1 MCTKPSNCGEK
12 GPGLL
17 FPVLQV
23 FFLLNLTNIR
33 LKSCPRDRFGDFE
46 EEEEG
51 TESEGEN
58 ELYQTAMEGGREAT
72 EGVGAEDFKE
82 QQRKRLSLFS
92 GRARVMRRS
101 VGFGATGISLGKRAG
116 GSAVVQLGGGGQKLE
131 QALMVETDRTR
142 REVFPAPDVP
152 TGNLRKVV
160 RSPRKN
166 RSMGAVIGAGRP
178 SEMASEHLPKFG
190 PIQPS
195 RIPDFSISQACIP
208 RHPELRPAV
217 QVEVKNPLLPK
228 NHKNRDNDYRF
239 RVAGASP
246 HLPEGSSRRSINF
259 RGE

>member
-1 MCTKPSNCGEK
+1 M
-12 GPGLL
+12 
-17 FPVLQV
+17 
-23 FFLLNLTNIR
+23 FFLLNLTNIS
-33 LKSCPRDRFGDFE
+33 LKSWPRDRFGDLE

-51 TESEGEN
+51 AESEGEN

-101 VGFGATGISLGKRAG
+101 VGFGSSAISSGRRAG
-116 GSAVVQLGGGGQKLE
+116 GSVIVQQGGGGQKLE
-131 QALMVETDRTR
+131 QARTVETDR
-142 REVFPAPDVP
+142 REAFPAPDVP

-166 RSMGAVIGAGRP
+166 RSTGAVIGAGRP
-178 SEMASEHLPKFG
+178 SDVASEHLPKFG

-217 QVEVKNPLLPK
+217 QVKKSLL
-228 NHKNRDNDYRF
+228 
-239 RVAGASP
+239 
-246 HLPEGSSRRSINF
+246 L
-259 RGE
+259 